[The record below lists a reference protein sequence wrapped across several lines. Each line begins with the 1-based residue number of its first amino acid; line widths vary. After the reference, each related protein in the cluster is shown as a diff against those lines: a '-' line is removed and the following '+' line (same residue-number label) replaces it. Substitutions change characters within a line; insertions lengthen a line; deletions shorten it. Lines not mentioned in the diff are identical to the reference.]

1 MWGIDP
7 SYRMTGKDWDN
18 LSERWPNWYWIKHGA
33 TVDLRYEKDYR
44 SSKMPPLF
52 DTLRLTIRSAD
63 TTSGWIYGS
72 TKGDWKTYEQ
82 SEMVRM
88 LAARKESKRQREPL
102 APRFPK
108 PTKIR
113 DSRRTAS

>member
-1 MWGIDP
+1 M
-7 SYRMTGKDWDN
+7 
-18 LSERWPNWYWIKHGA
+18 
-33 TVDLRYEKDYR
+33 RYEKDYR

-63 TTSGWIYGS
+63 TTSGWIYGP

-88 LAARKESKRQREPL
+88 LAARKEIEAAAR
-102 APRFPK
+102 AAGA
-108 PTKIR
+108 KILEAYKDAR
-113 DSRRTAS
+113 